1 MAAGLLLAAVLWSPV
16 AAAAPPILRC
26 PKTTGLC
33 QWKDDGW
40 APYWSAGTSEQLV
53 DFVVFGDR
61 VVVLLRGHMSSGR
74 LIVLD
79 GQGKSLLVRHLAT
92 ARNLASVIGEGPWGL
107 LLCNGTIGTASCET
121 WLPEEPSSKTPRT
134 PWLPDNCLFPRFAN
148 NDLFCVEEGAK
159 TVLRSG
165 RSMSASGLFG
175 RIPLTF
181 DGAQWMEDLHPL
193 GGNRFLVQADQK
205 LFFLDADGEAHQ
217 ISDGQVDWSQEVAMS
232 RVLFPQ
238 CWVNEEMELTRC
250 ALSLTDS
257 GGNSTEIWSSDHF
270 WPVEL
275 AELDESRYLVQLAS
289 DEEDAVVLLR
299 LKEGEWSS
307 RIIWRDDKTPMPAP
321 KVPNASS

>member
-1 MAAGLLLAAVLWSPV
+1 
-16 AAAAPPILRC
+16 
-26 PKTTGLC
+26 
-33 QWKDDGW
+33 
-40 APYWSAGTSEQLV
+40 
-53 DFVVFGDR
+53 
-61 VVVLLRGHMSSGR
+61 
-74 LIVLD
+74 
-79 GQGKSLLVRHLAT
+79 
-92 ARNLASVIGEGPWGL
+92 
-107 LLCNGTIGTASCET
+107 
-121 WLPEEPSSKTPRT
+121 
-134 PWLPDNCLFPRFAN
+134 
-148 NDLFCVEEGAK
+148 
-159 TVLRSG
+159 
-165 RSMSASGLFG
+165 MSASGLFG